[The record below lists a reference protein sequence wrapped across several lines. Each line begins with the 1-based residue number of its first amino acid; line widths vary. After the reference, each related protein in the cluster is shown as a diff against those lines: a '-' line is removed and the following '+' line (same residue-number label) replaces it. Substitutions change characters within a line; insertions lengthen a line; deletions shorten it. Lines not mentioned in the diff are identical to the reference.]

1 MSAYSGRGVHGQTVA
16 ILGARIVSGR
26 IPQGDVIDL
35 AELGRD
41 LDVSMTVLREALKV
55 LAAKGLVEARQKRG
69 TSVRDREHWNL
80 LDGDVIRWRS
90 EAGDTAAVLRDLAEV
105 RLVMEPAAAS
115 MAAQRRDE
123 RDLVELDAALAEMA
137 AAVGAG
143 PHAEAAADLR
153 WHRALLRATHNE
165 MLSRMD
171 VFIEP
176 ALELR
181 DALVH
186 GASADDPVPSHAVVV
201 DAVRR
206 GDADAAADAMTSL
219 LDKAAH
225 DVAGVIGIGDGTAA
239 DTDERETR
247 SE

>member
-1 MSAYSGRGVHGQTVA
+1 MTAYSGRGVHGQTVA
-16 ILGARIVSGR
+16 TLGARIVAGE
-26 IPQGDVIDL
+26 IAEGAVIDL

-69 TSVRDREHWNL
+69 TSVRARVHWNL
-80 LDGDVIRWRS
+80 LDSDVIRWRS

-105 RLVMEPAAAS
+105 RAVVEPAAAS
-115 MAAQRRDE
+115 MAALRRDE
-123 RDLVELDAALAEMA
+123 DDLAELDAALADMRT
-137 AAVGAG
+137 AVGPA
-143 PHAEAAADLR
+143 AQVAADLR

-176 ALELR
+176 ALRLR

-186 GASADDPVPSHAVVV
+186 EAHDDDPAPSHAVVV

-206 GDADAAADAMTSL
+206 GAPEEAAAAVSAL
-219 LDKAAH
+219 LDKASS
-225 DVAGVIGIGDGTAA
+225 DVAGIIGEKDA
-239 DTDERETR
+239 
-247 SE
+247 

>member
-16 ILGARIVSGR
+16 TLGARIVSGE
-26 IPQGDVIDL
+26 IGQGDIIDL
-35 AELGRD
+35 GALCRD
-41 LDVSMTVLREALKV
+41 LDVSMTVLREAMKV

-69 TSVRDREHWNL
+69 TYVRAREHWNL

-90 EAGDTAAVLRDLAEV
+90 EAGDTADVLRDLAEV
-105 RLVMEPAAAS
+105 RAVVEPAAAA
-115 MAAQRRDE
+115 MAALRRDQ
-123 RDLVELDAALAEMA
+123 RDLAELEAALAAMA
-137 AAVGAG
+137 GAVGTGA
-143 PHAEAAADLR
+143 HAEVAADLR

-165 MLSRMD
+165 MLARMD

-176 ALELR
+176 ALRLR

-186 GASADDPVPSHAVVV
+186 EASADDPVPSHAVVL
-201 DAVRR
+201 DAVRN
-206 GDADAAADAMTSL
+206 GDPDAAAAAVTAL

-225 DVAGVIGIGDGTAA
+225 DVAGVIGTDGK
-239 DTDERETR
+239 EMH